1 MIAVGTLFSS
11 ARSRVSGAM
20 ITRFGS
26 VRSPMESGSN
36 RDGIGLFSGRRD
48 RDNLVQISIPCGI
61 EIDFET
67 QGVWEFSIYDQARF
81 GVKITLPLKAAAWA
95 IASENCSRPY
105 AATTGAV
112 SAPDVTNAVK

>member
-11 ARSRVSGAM
+11 ARSRVNGAM
-20 ITRFGS
+20 ITRFGR

-36 RDGIGLFSGRRD
+36 RCGMGFFLRSRD
-48 RDNLVQISIPCGI
+48 RDNVVQTSILCGI

-81 GVKITLPLKAAAWA
+81 GVKITLPLKLAAWA

-105 AATTGAV
+105 AA
-112 SAPDVTNAVK
+112 